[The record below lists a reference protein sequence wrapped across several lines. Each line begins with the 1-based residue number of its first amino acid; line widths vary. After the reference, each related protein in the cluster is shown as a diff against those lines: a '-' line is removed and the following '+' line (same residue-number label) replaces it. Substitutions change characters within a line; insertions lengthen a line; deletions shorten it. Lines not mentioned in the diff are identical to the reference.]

1 MNIGSLSQLST
12 SLNNQRIAAQAE
24 VAVVKLTNDNIEA
37 QGQAAIQLIQSVPQP
52 QGNVGNNINIKV

>member
-12 SLNNQRIAAQAE
+12 SLSNQRIAAQAE
-24 VAVVKLTNDNIEA
+24 VAVVKLTNDNIKA